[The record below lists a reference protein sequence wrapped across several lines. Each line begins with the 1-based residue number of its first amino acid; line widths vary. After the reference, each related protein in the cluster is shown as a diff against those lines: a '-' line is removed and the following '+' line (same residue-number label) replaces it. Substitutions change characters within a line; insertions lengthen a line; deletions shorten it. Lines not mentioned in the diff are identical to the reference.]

1 MTKKKTFFLL
11 LTLLVLAAANIWLVT
26 QYRQRNMDSF
36 LAAYL
41 DKSKALAETK
51 SPKIIIVGGSSAVF
65 GYRSNLI
72 QQRTG
77 LPVVNTGLQ
86 GGVGIR
92 FYLNAIEP
100 YIGEGD
106 IILISPEYHNFT
118 NHFSGPDTLLQL
130 LIIDPAS
137 LRYISSLEEVL
148 KLIKVIP
155 AVHTQAIK
163 NLVLDDY
170 FHCKTCFKEEAI
182 YFRAAFDQNGDYIFG
197 KVEPE
202 YTSTPFIVD
211 VSASRKNYQDQINV
225 LNRFAAYARSKGAQ
239 VVLAYPPTTRFG
251 NAATADYLA
260 ALDATLRREL
270 TFPVVGT
277 PADSQFDSLFMFDTY
292 YHLNA
297 NGSVIHTNR
306 VLDELCAL
314 DLSLTCTH

>member
-1 MTKKKTFFLL
+1 MTKKRSLFLL
-11 LTLLVLAAANIWLVT
+11 LTFLILAAANIWLVT

-41 DKSKALAETK
+41 DKGKALTESK
-51 SPKIIIVGGSSAVF
+51 SPRIIIVGGSSAAF

-118 NHFSGPDTLLQL
+118 NRFSGPDTLLQL
-130 LIIDPAS
+130 LIIDPGS

-148 KLIKVIP
+148 KLVKVIP
-155 AVHTQAIK
+155 AVHTQAVK
-163 NLVLDDY
+163 NLVLEEY
-170 FHCKTCFKEEAI
+170 FRCKTCFKEEAI
-182 YFRAAFDQNGDYIFG
+182 YYRAAFDQNGDYVFG

-202 YTSTPFIVD
+202 YTSTPFTVD
-211 VSASRKNYQDQINV
+211 VTASRKNYQDQVKV

-239 VVLAYPPTTRFG
+239 VVLTYPPTTRFG
-251 NAATADYLA
+251 NTATAEYLA

-277 PADSQFDSLFMFDTY
+277 PEGSQFDSLFMFDTF

-306 VLDELCAL
+306 VLDGLCAL
-314 DLSLTCTH
+314 DISLTCTH